1 VLGVYGRAD
10 AFLFGRK
17 TYDIFAGYWGVMDP
31 SENAFAEALNTKPK
45 YVASSTLTEP
55 KWDDTTVLSDDVAA
69 AVGELKAKP
78 GGGGASCRCTA
89 AAP

>member
-1 VLGVYGRAD
+1 MGDAVLRQRGPGVRGRGIRRAD

-45 YVASSTLTEP
+45 YVASSTN
-55 KWDDTTVLSDDVAA
+55 
-69 AVGELKAKP
+69 
-78 GGGGASCRCTA
+78 
-89 AAP
+89 